1 MKSNRKTDH
10 KREARIQRRKERR
23 ELKRQGCDYSAT
35 ETIQQHR
42 YQNKQVEPLR
52 ALTEAQGHYLT
63 AIDSSTITF
72 GVGPAGTGKTYV
84 AGGYAAEL
92 LKDGEIEKIIITR
105 PGVEAGE
112 SFGFLP
118 GELEEKYAPYIE
130 PFLDVLNERLGK
142 SQVAYFRSHGRIV
155 ASPLCFMRGKTFKDC
170 VVILDEAQ
178 NATPTQMKLFLTR
191 IGQNCKVI
199 VDGDITQKDILGK
212 SGLEDAIKRLRRVPG
227 VRVVNFEV
235 EDIVRHGI
243 VRDIIE
249 AYSD

>member
-1 MKSNRKTDH
+1 
-10 KREARIQRRKERR
+10 
-23 ELKRQGCDYSAT
+23 
-35 ETIQQHR
+35 
-42 YQNKQVEPLR
+42 
-52 ALTEAQGHYLT
+52 
-63 AIDSSTITF
+63 
-72 GVGPAGTGKTYV
+72 V